1 MSESDDA
8 QMVWRQGFYQPL
20 ADGMVWRR
28 GSYKTRGAPSRAAS
42 SAAAPPTPAAAPA
55 ANVPAAA
62 AAAAA
67 APQEPATKKE
77 KKAKPQSETTT
88 ESRVNF
94 ISNMIKEDLE
104 SGKHTNVLTR
114 FPPEPNGYLHI
125 GHAKS
130 ICLNFGVAKDF
141 KGVTN
146 MRFDDTNPVKEDEE
160 YVKSIL
166 TDVRWLAGSLV
177 GRPDPWDGEVRYAS
191 SYFDSIYAVAEHLI
205 SNGKAYVDSLTA
217 EEIREYRGTLTTPG
231 KNSPYRDRSV
241 EENLEMFRK
250 MKAGDYDEGSHVL
263 RAKIDMGSPN
273 LNMRDPAMYRIRK
286 ATHVMTADKWKM
298 YPMYDFAH
306 CISDAIEGITHSL
319 CTLEF
324 EDHRPLYDWFVNE
337 AQDTGLLKGRPE
349 QTEFSRLNLQYTVLS
364 KRKLIQLVEG
374 KHVDGWSDPRMP
386 TISGIRRRGYTPAAM
401 QLFCHRIGISKADNN
416 IDMSVLE
423 DCAREVL
430 EDQSIRA
437 LAVLDPIL
445 LTITNWPE
453 GKVEEFETEVH
464 PKRPEL
470 GTRKIPFSGQVYID
484 GDDFSENPPKGF
496 FRLTPGGAVRLRF
509 AYVVTCDEVVKN
521 SEGKVTEVKCRYNEA
536 TRAGTTPEGM
546 PKVKG
551 IVQWVSVEHGLP
563 CEVRLYDRL
572 FTTPL
577 PGKDHE
583 DGDMLKDLNPDS
595 LKIIKNAVVEPS
607 LNGLAGGTHVQF
619 ERIGYF
625 YSDPEDCTPGNL
637 VLNRVV
643 TLRDNWAASNKNEP
657 SPAKSQKQSAKGAG
671 GAAGVPGGGGAG
683 VQDILRLDIRV
694 GKILSAEQH
703 PDADSLYV
711 EQIDVGDVEG
721 PRTIVS
727 GLAKY
732 IPLAELP
739 GRMCTVLC
747 NLKPAKMRGVES
759 AGMVL
764 CGANEAE
771 NTVQLLEPPEGA
783 QVGERISVD
792 SYDAPDP
799 DPVLKSK
806 TQQKVWPTVAP
817 DLKADG
823 QGLATYKGNLLKTS
837 AGPLKCSSLTD
848 CPIG

>member
-1 MSESDDA
+1 
-8 QMVWRQGFYQPL
+8 MVWRPGYYQPL
-20 ADGMVWRR
+20 ADRMVWRR
-28 GSYKTRGAPSRAAS
+28 GAYAARGTAARTAFSTAAS
-42 SAAAPPTPAAAPA
+42 SPAAASPAASSPAAPPTPAIEPDVKQEQQKKTKDAA
-55 ANVPAAA
+55 V
-62 AAAAA
+62 
-67 APQEPATKKE
+67 Q
-77 KKAKPQSETTT
+77 

-94 ISNMIKEDLE
+94 ISNMIKDDLQ
-104 SGKHTNVLTR
+104 SGKRTNVLTR

-141 KGVTN
+141 KGATN
-146 MRFDDTNPVKEDEE
+146 MRFDDTNPVKEDQE
-160 YVKSIL
+160 YVDSIL
-166 TDVRWLAGSLV
+166 SDVRWLAGSLV
-177 GRPDPWDGEVRYAS
+177 GRDDPWDGEVRYAS
-191 SYFDSIYAVAEHLI
+191 SYFDDIYAVAEHLI
-205 SNGKAYVDSLTA
+205 TTGKAYVDSLTA
-217 EEIREYRGTLTTPG
+217 EEIREYRGTLTEAG
-231 KNSPYRDRSV
+231 KNSPYRERSV

-263 RAKIDMGSPN
+263 RAKIDMGSAN

-286 ATHVMTADKWKM
+286 AHHVMTGDTWKM

-324 EDHRPLYDWFVNE
+324 EDHRPLYDWFVKE
-337 AQDTGLLKGRPE
+337 AQDTGLLKGTPE

-374 KHVDGWSDPRMP
+374 KHVAGWSDPRMP
-386 TISGIRRRGYTPAAM
+386 TISGVRRRGYTPAAM

-430 EDQSIRA
+430 EEESVRA

-445 LTITNWPE
+445 LTISNWPE

-470 GTRKIPFSGQVYID
+470 GTRTIPFSGQVYID
-484 GDDFSENPPKGF
+484 REDFSESPPKGF
-496 FRLTPGGAVRLRF
+496 FRLTPGGSVRLRF
-509 AYVVTCDEVVKN
+509 AYVVTCDQVLKDAD
-521 SEGKVTEVKCRYNEA
+521 GKVTEIKCSYIEA
-536 TRAGTTPEGM
+536 TRAGTTPDGM
-546 PKVKG
+546 QKVKG
-551 IVQWVSVEHGLP
+551 IVQWVSKQHALA

-572 FTTPL
+572 FSTPL

-583 DGDMLKDLNPDS
+583 DGDFLKDLNLDS
-595 LKIIKNAVVEPS
+595 LKIITTAVVEPS
-607 LNGLAGGTHVQF
+607 LASVAAGTHVQF

-625 YSDPEDCTPGNL
+625 YSDPQDCKPGNL
-637 VLNRVV
+637 VFNRVV
-643 TLRDNWAASNKNEP
+643 TLRDNWAVAAAATTQVQQP
-657 SPAKSQKQSAKGAG
+657 TTQQQSIKGG
-671 GAAGVPGGGGAG
+671 GGGGAAAAPAG
-683 VQDILRLDIRV
+683 GGASVQDILRLDLRV
-694 GKILSAEQH
+694 GKIVSAEQH

-711 EQIDVGDVEG
+711 EQIDVGDPEG

-759 AGMVL
+759 GGMVL
-764 CGANEAE
+764 CGANEAQD
-771 NTVQLLEPPEGA
+771 TVQLLEPPPGA
-783 QVGERISVD
+783 KVGERIVIQG
-792 SYDAPDP
+792 YDAPDP
-799 DPVLKSK
+799 DLVLKSK
-806 TQQKVWPTVAP
+806 TQQKVWPAVAP
-817 DLKADG
+817 DLKANAE
-823 QGLATYKGNLLKTS
+823 GLATYKGSLLQTS
-837 AGPLKCSSLTD
+837 AGPLKCASLID
-848 CPIG
+848 CLIG